1 MPTNI
6 PIMPIV
12 FIVLL
17 VLPIKLAP
25 QRLKLLAFAIWMIGG
40 LVLSSL
46 GYQRL
51 MDPTNTLTNGVYITL
66 ALAAVIG
73 VVKGKFV
80 LGKTVK
86 KNIARI
92 DSMTEPHK
100 PINVYSKASWIVISV
115 MVLIAVSL
123 NSGWIPVNLAIRG
136 AINIGI
142 GLALIVSSFGYLGS
156 LQCCNEKPTN
166 AA

>member
-1 MPTNI
+1 MPTTI

-17 VLPIKLAP
+17 ILPIKLAP

-40 LVLSSL
+40 LMLGGI

-51 MDPTNTLTNGVYITL
+51 MDPANTLTNGVYITL

-73 VVKGKFV
+73 IIKGKFV

-86 KNIARI
+86 KNIVRI
-92 DSMTEPHK
+92 DAMTEPHK
-100 PINVYSKASWIVISV
+100 PIHVYSKASWIIISV

-142 GLALIVSSFGYLGS
+142 GLALIVSSFSYLSS
-156 LQCCNEKPTN
+156 LQCCGQNSS